1 LNVSLLLDSAKKT
14 AVIRSDLANRHH
26 NVIQAYLCK
35 FQGWILD
42 GWPMTAEHVTRLRDM
57 DLLPLTCL
65 VLEVPDVVVEDRV
78 AFRQFDP
85 ATGTLYH
92 MTTNPAPLGV
102 GARCITRPG
111 ESTHDMVH
119 RLAAYHAQLAPLLEA
134 LRQARPQVTEMR
146 VDVDVQESELE
157 QVGEDIARNIDKE
170 MA

>member
-1 LNVSLLLDSAKKT
+1 M
-14 AVIRSDLANRHH
+14 
-26 NVIQAYLCK
+26 Q
-35 FQGWILD
+35 
-42 GWPMTAEHVTRLRDM
+42 RLGEM

-78 AFRQFDP
+78 AFRQLDP

-111 ESTHDMVH
+111 ESTHDMAR
-119 RLAAYHAQLAPLLEA
+119 RLAAYHAQLVPLLVA
-134 LRQARPQVTEMR
+134 LRQAVPQLMEMR
-146 VDVDVQESELE
+146 VDVDVQECELE
-157 QVGEDIARNIDKE
+157 QVGEDIARKIDKE